1 MIRWTHHCGSLAQ
14 NAGDCMKDLHYRLKA
29 VDQFTIS
36 IPIGLKLLCF
46 VAKDIKNCVG
56 GAAILE
62 SLGGGMGGE
71 VYSCLFGI
79 FGQGGI
85 EN

>member
-1 MIRWTHHCGSLAQ
+1 
-14 NAGDCMKDLHYRLKA
+14 MKDLDYWLKT

-36 IPIGLKLLCF
+36 IAISLKLFCF
-46 VAKDIKNCVG
+46 ISKDVENCVG

-79 FGQGGI
+79 FGQGRI
-85 EN
+85 ENWFEV